1 MGMELKGEFEVKSDR
16 GTVASFVSN
25 IDRIITIIP
34 EVQSFER
41 LNDSS
46 ARLVVKAGQSA
57 IKGKFNLLLEISNK
71 VEGERIDITARGSGT
86 TGSLDLKASYSFS
99 DSEVGTIVNWLV
111 NITIG
116 GMIATMGSRV
126 INNTAEKYV
135 TVLTESFRKSFEK

>member
-1 MGMELKGEFEVKSDR
+1 MELKGEFEVKSDR
-16 GTVASFVSN
+16 STVASFVSD
-25 IDRIITIIP
+25 IDRIVKIVP
-34 EVQSFER
+34 EVQSIER

-57 IKGKFNLLLEISNK
+57 IKGKFNLLLEIGNK
-71 VEGERIDITARGSGT
+71 VDGEQIEITARGSST
-86 TGSLDLKASYSFS
+86 TGSLDLRASYSFS
-99 DSEVGTIVNWLV
+99 DSEGGTIVNWVV

-126 INNTAEKYV
+126 INSTAEKYV

>member
-1 MGMELKGEFEVKSDR
+1 MELKGEFEVKSDR
-16 GTVASFVSN
+16 STVASFVSD
-25 IDRIITIIP
+25 IDRIVKIVP
-34 EVQSFER
+34 EVQSIER

-57 IKGKFNLLLEISNK
+57 IKGKFNLLLEIGKK
-71 VEGERIDITARGSGT
+71 VDGEQIEITARGSST
-86 TGSLDLKASYSFS
+86 TGSLDLRASYSFS
-99 DSEVGTIVNWLV
+99 DSEGGTIVNWVV

-126 INNTAEKYV
+126 INSTAEKYV